1 MALTGKQK
9 QFLRAAAH
17 KLKPVITVGNSGVSE
32 SVIAEFASTI
42 AHHELIKA
50 KIGAG
55 ERLERDQLIATL
67 AQSCG
72 AELVQ
77 VIGRTA
83 VFYKRAEIPKL
94 ALP

>member
-1 MALTGKQK
+1 MALNGKQK

-17 KLKPVITVGNSGVSE
+17 KLKPVISVGNGGVSE
-32 SVIAEFASTI
+32 SVMAEFVTTI

-55 ERLERDQLIATL
+55 DRLERDKLITAL
-67 AQSCG
+67 AQRCG

-83 VFYKRAEIPKL
+83 VFYRRAETPKL
-94 ALP
+94 VLP